1 MTCQFGTKQCRS
13 RWRHRVVMFDD
24 GHGREI
30 RAVTNLLGTS
40 PEQIADMYKA
50 HWKIELF
57 FRWIHQ
63 HLNVPTLFGTS
74 ENAVYGQLYVALV
87 VKLAFLNKRERLI
100 TIDES

>member
-1 MTCQFGTKQCRS
+1 
-13 RWRHRVVMFDD
+13 MFDD